1 MEEGVNFS
9 FPIPIE
15 EKIVETGFMREVMNR
30 TLTVHPGNSV
40 WYGEARIGKTTTAR
54 HFVEQITSAYDPYNP
69 YAFRAIHYETGE
81 IASWSGNEQKKGLKS
96 LYNATLGRIDEGMYR
111 TDPPETIV
119 RHLVQ
124 GLMRKNIQIIFIDEA
139 GNLSLD
145 AIRGMIMTYDAAK
158 NLGHSL
164 SLVFIGMDDL
174 PVKVT
179 KLPQIKGRIHE
190 WCFFE
195 PFSFEDVAKLL
206 PKLTNNFNSLDL
218 NNSQDYEIVECMIEL
233 FGGFPGLIIPFL
245 RKVERY
251 QLVEREEITIKYLR
265 TIHLRTTIDQKNA
278 ITKAEEIF
286 DGKPK

>member
-190 WCFFE
+190 WCYFE

-206 PKLTNNFNSLDL
+206 PKLTNHFNSIDL

>member
-190 WCFFE
+190 WCYFE

-206 PKLTNNFNSLDL
+206 PKLTNHFNSIDL
-218 NNSQDYEIVECMIEL
+218 NNSQDYEKVECIIEL

-251 QLVEREEITIKYLR
+251 QQVEPEEITIKYLR